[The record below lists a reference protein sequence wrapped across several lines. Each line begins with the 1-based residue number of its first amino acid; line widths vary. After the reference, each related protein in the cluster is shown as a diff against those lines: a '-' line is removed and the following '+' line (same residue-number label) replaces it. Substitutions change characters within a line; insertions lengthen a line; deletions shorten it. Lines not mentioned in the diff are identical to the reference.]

1 MLFGVC
7 VACRILYFIVGY
19 LYLSRS
25 GSITSVGEER
35 ANCSAIVCLCLCGV
49 CLERFP
55 LPLGASD
62 RLRSLSF
69 AHLGLP
75 YTYLTCIPVL
85 HLKSVPFA
93 VIKYIKLH
101 IRSHC

>member
-1 MLFGVC
+1 MLFGVG
-7 VACRILYFIVGY
+7 VACHILNFIVGY
-19 LYLSRS
+19 LYLSSS

-35 ANCSAIVCLCLCGV
+35 ANFSAIVCLCLCGV

-69 AHLGLP
+69 AYLGLP
-75 YTYLTCIPVL
+75 YTHKTCIP
-85 HLKSVPFA
+85 SFA
-93 VIKYIKLH
+93 SEKCPVC
-101 IRSHC
+101 SHKIQQITYT